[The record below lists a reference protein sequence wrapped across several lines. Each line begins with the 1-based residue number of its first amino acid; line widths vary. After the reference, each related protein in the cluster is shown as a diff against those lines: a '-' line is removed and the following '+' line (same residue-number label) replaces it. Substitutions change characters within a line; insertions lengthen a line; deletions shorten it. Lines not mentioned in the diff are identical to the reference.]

1 MIEYT
6 NLGSDYRISRV
17 INGGWQLSEGHHSSK
32 IADPVE
38 AMLPLFE
45 SGINAFD
52 CADIYTG
59 VEELIGEIRTVYKK
73 KYGSWPGVKVHTKFV
88 PDYDQLK
95 TINKDYVERIIDR
108 SLKRLKQERL
118 DMVQFAWW
126 TYDIPG
132 WVETAQWLEEIRK
145 AGKIDL
151 LSLTNFNT
159 ERTRGFIDAG
169 LNISTHQVQYSL
181 LDRRPEKSMSA
192 MCEEHEIQLLCY
204 GTIAGGFLSEKWLGQ
219 SEPKQDYPNRSL
231 IKYKLIIDDFGGW
244 DLFQHLLQTLQ
255 KIAVRHDSSIA
266 NVATR
271 YILNQPQ
278 VAAVIIG
285 AKNSSHLEDNLR
297 LFELKLDQSDNSQ
310 INQVLALANPIE
322 GDVFDIERI
331 MDGAHGRI
339 MKYNLNDS

>member
-1 MIEYT
+1 
-6 NLGSDYRISRV
+6 
-17 INGGWQLSEGHHSSK
+17 
-32 IADPVE
+32 
-38 AMLPLFE
+38 
-45 SGINAFD
+45 
-52 CADIYTG
+52 
-59 VEELIGEIRTVYKK
+59 
-73 KYGSWPGVKVHTKFV
+73 
-88 PDYDQLK
+88 
-95 TINKDYVERIIDR
+95 
-108 SLKRLKQERL
+108 
-118 DMVQFAWW
+118 
-126 TYDIPG
+126 
-132 WVETAQWLEEIRK
+132 
-145 AGKIDL
+145 
-151 LSLTNFNT
+151 
-159 ERTRGFIDAG
+159 
-169 LNISTHQVQYSL
+169 
-181 LDRRPEKSMSA
+181 